1 MDNLTHSVPLEKII
15 KHFDF
20 ELVFMPDGADSIP
33 VSSPYVSRPG
43 LQLCG
48 FLDYYE
54 NNRIQVM
61 GKLEMAFLDSLSPEM
76 RESNLRDFIKRGMP
90 AIIVTRSLKVIPL
103 VLGLAMEYG
112 VPILRTGSATSVTIA
127 SLMQFL
133 NEELAVRET
142 LHGVFTDVF
151 GMGILI
157 LGDSGVGKSETALS
171 LIRKGHRLIAD
182 DAVEIRKV
190 ASDKLIGK
198 VPPIIKNFMEIRG
211 IGILDIEKI
220 FGVRALKDSSYID
233 LIVNLEEWDDKKDY
247 DRLGLEI
254 EYKNLLGVD
263 IPMVLIPV
271 RPGRDLAIIIEMAAM
286 NARLK
291 SDGKNA
297 AEELNR
303 RLMENLRELDE
314 LS

>member
-1 MDNLTHSVPLEKII
+1 MNSLNHSVPLEKII

-20 ELVFMPDGADSIP
+20 EVVFMPENGENIP

-61 GKLEMAFLDSLSPEM
+61 GKLEMAFLDSLSLQE
-76 RESNLRDFIKRGMP
+76 REDNLRNFIRRGMP
-90 AIIVTRSLKVIPL
+90 AIIVTRCLKVIPL
-103 VLGLAMEYG
+103 ILGLAMEYE
-112 VPILRTGSATSVTIA
+112 VPILRTSSATSGTI
-127 SLMQFL
+127 SVLMQFL
-133 NEELAVRET
+133 NEQLAIRET
-142 LHGVFTDVF
+142 LHGVFVDVF

-157 LGDSGVGKSETALS
+157 LGDSGIGKSETALS

-190 ASDKLIGK
+190 ASGRLVGT

-220 FGVRALKDSSYID
+220 FGVRAIKDSSDVD

-247 DRLGLEI
+247 DRLGLDI
-254 EYKNLLGVD
+254 EYKDLLGVD

-291 SDGKNA
+291 SDGENA
-297 AEELNR
+297 AEELNQ
-303 RLMENLRELDE
+303 RLMDNLKNLDDR
-314 LS
+314 S